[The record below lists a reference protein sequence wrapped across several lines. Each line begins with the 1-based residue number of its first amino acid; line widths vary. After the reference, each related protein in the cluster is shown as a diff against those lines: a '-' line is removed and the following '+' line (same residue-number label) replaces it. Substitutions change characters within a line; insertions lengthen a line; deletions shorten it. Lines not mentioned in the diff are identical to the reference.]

1 MHKSLE
7 TDFEESL
14 QISHIAQDLARQT
27 QDHKEAVQAFLE
39 KRKPEFK
46 GR

>member
-7 TDFEESL
+7 TDFEESVA
-14 QISHIAQDLARQT
+14 IAFVAQEQVRQT
-27 QDHKEAVQAFLE
+27 EDHKEAVQAFLE
-39 KRKPEFK
+39 KRQPEFK